1 MKNQLSS
8 AWDRARKNQTPGAAR
23 KSATQKNRLEC
34 PAGPFYHRNQFLAR
48 FDRAAAV
55 FAASRALLN
64 TS

>member
-1 MKNQLSS
+1 MKNQLSF
-8 AWDRARKNQTPGAAR
+8 AWDRVCKNQTLGAA
-23 KSATQKNRLEC
+23 QKNRLEC